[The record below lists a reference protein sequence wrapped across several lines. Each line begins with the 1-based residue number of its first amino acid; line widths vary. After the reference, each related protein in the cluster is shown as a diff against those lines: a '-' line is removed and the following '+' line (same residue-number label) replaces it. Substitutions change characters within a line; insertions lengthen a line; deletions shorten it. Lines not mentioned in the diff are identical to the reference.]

1 MLRILV
7 FIFMSSIVFA
17 STPTKIEGWNGNF
30 DLGLNFTK
38 NIESTLQFNNIFL
51 LNYNKNASHFS
62 IKNNIAFISKTGENE
77 LLNKGT
83 QDFKYAFSKKKI
95 DANFTFQHFYDISRL
110 VKNRFTSG
118 LGLSYRLYDIE
129 SKKLA
134 LGLSA
139 LREKEI
145 HIEGDYKLQTRLSG
159 NLDFMLKLNKNI
171 SISTTNNYQPNI
183 ETAGDFRWKTNL
195 DFRIHLSPKFL
206 LSLTATYNYDSVPA
220 ENLPETDYQLINS
233 VSYTF

>member
-1 MLRILV
+1 MFRILV

-17 STPTKIEGWNGNF
+17 STPTKVEGWSGNF

-38 NIESTLQFNNIFL
+38 NTESTLQFNNIFL

-118 LGLSYRLYDIE
+118 LGLSYRLYDFE
-129 SKKLA
+129 SQKLA

-145 HIEGDYKLQTRLSG
+145 HIEGEYKLQNRLSG

-195 DFRIHLSPKFL
+195 DFRIHLSPQFL
-206 LSLTATYNYDSVPA
+206 LSLAATYNYDSLPA
-220 ENLPETDYQLINS
+220 ENISETDYQLINS
-233 VSYTF
+233 VSFTF

>member
-7 FIFMSSIVFA
+7 FIFMTSIVFA

-38 NIESTLQFNNIFL
+38 NIQSTLQFNNIFL
-51 LNYNKNASHFS
+51 LNYNQNASHFS
-62 IKNNIAFISKTGENE
+62 IKNNIAFISKTGEKE
-77 LLNKGT
+77 LLNNGT

-110 VKNRFTSG
+110 VKNRLTSG

-129 SKKLA
+129 S
-134 LGLSA
+134 
-139 LREKEI
+139 
-145 HIEGDYKLQTRLSG
+145 
-159 NLDFMLKLNKNI
+159 I

-195 DFRIHLSPKFL
+195 DFRIHLNSNFF

-220 ENLPETDYQLINS
+220 ENISETDYQLINS

>member
-1 MLRILV
+1 
-7 FIFMSSIVFA
+7 MSSIVFA

-95 DANFTFQHFYDISRL
+95 DANFT
-110 VKNRFTSG
+110 
-118 LGLSYRLYDIE
+118 
-129 SKKLA
+129 
-134 LGLSA
+134 
-139 LREKEI
+139 
-145 HIEGDYKLQTRLSG
+145 
-159 NLDFMLKLNKNI
+159 
-171 SISTTNNYQPNI
+171 
-183 ETAGDFRWKTNL
+183 
-195 DFRIHLSPKFL
+195 
-206 LSLTATYNYDSVPA
+206 
-220 ENLPETDYQLINS
+220 
-233 VSYTF
+233 

>member
-1 MLRILV
+1 
-7 FIFMSSIVFA
+7 MSSIVFA

-62 IKNNIAFISKTGENE
+62 IKNNIAFISKTGDKE

-83 QDFKYAFSKKKI
+83 QDFKYAFSKKRI

-159 NLDFMLKLNKNI
+159 NLDFMLKFNKNI

-183 ETAGDFRWKTNL
+183 KTTGDFRWKTNL
-195 DFRIHLSPKFL
+195 DFRIHLSPQFL
-206 LSLTATYNYDSVPA
+206 LSLAATYNYDSVPA

>member
-1 MLRILV
+1 MFRILV
-7 FIFMSSIVFA
+7 FIFISSIVYA
-17 STPTKIEGWNGNF
+17 STPTKIEGWSGNF

-51 LNYNKNASHFS
+51 LNYNKNASHF
-62 IKNNIAFISKTGENE
+62 IINNNIAFISKTGEKE

-83 QDFKYAFSKKKI
+83 QDFKYAFRKKKI
-95 DANFTFQHFYDISRL
+95 DANFTCQHFYDISRL

-145 HIEGDYKLQTRLSG
+145 HIEGEYKLQNRLSG

-195 DFRIHLSPKFL
+195 DFRIHLSSQFL
-206 LSLTATYNYDSVPA
+206 LSLAATYNYDSVPA
-220 ENLPETDYQLINS
+220 ENLPESDYQLINS

>member
-1 MLRILV
+1 MFRILV
-7 FIFMSSIVFA
+7 FIFISSIVFA

-62 IKNNIAFISKTGENE
+62 IKNNIAFISKTGEKE

-145 HIEGDYKLQTRLSG
+145 HIEGEYKLQNRLSG

-195 DFRIHLSPKFL
+195 DFRIHLSPQFL
-206 LSLTATYNYDSVPA
+206 LSLAATYNYDSVPA
-220 ENLPETDYQLINS
+220 ENLPESDYQLINS

>member
-17 STPTKIEGWNGNF
+17 STPPKIEGWNGNF

-62 IKNNIAFISKTGENE
+62 INNNIAFISKTGEKE

-145 HIEGDYKLQTRLSG
+145 HIVGEYKLQNRLSG

-171 SISTTNNYQPNI
+171 SISTINNYQPNI

-195 DFRIHLSPKFL
+195 YFRIHLSPKFL

-220 ENLPETDYQLINS
+220 GNISESDYHLINS

>member
-38 NIESTLQFNNIFL
+38 NIESTLQVNNIFL

-62 IKNNIAFISKTGENE
+62 INNNIAFISKTGEKE

-145 HIEGDYKLQTRLSG
+145 HIEGEYKLQNRLSG

-195 DFRIHLSPKFL
+195 DFRIHLSPQFL
-206 LSLTATYNYDSVPA
+206 LSLAATYNYDSVPA
-220 ENLPETDYQLINS
+220 KNLPESDYQLINS

>member
-7 FIFMSSIVFA
+7 FIFMTSIVFA

-38 NIESTLQFNNIFL
+38 NIQSTLQFNNIFL
-51 LNYNKNASHFS
+51 LNYNQNASHFS
-62 IKNNIAFISKTGENE
+62 IKNNIAFISKTGEKE
-77 LLNKGT
+77 LLNNGT

-118 LGLSYRLYDIE
+118 LGLSYSLYDIE

-145 HIEGDYKLQTRLSG
+145 YIEGEYKLQNRLSG
-159 NLDFMLKLNKNI
+159 NLDFMLKLHKNI

-195 DFRIHLSPKFL
+195 DFRIHLNSNFF

-220 ENLPETDYQLINS
+220 ENISETDYQLINS